1 MKVSILASDLSSN
14 AMGRVFVLA
23 RILARRHEVEVV
35 GPTFGRDL
43 WPPIAGEGL
52 DIKAIEISE
61 SPRSIPR
68 MLRIARVPAGD
79 VIYACKPVWSSF
91 GVALQARAHRERPVV
106 LDIDDW
112 EWGFSRYAIRSARNK
127 LRYMVAAA
135 LHPHLPNAWP
145 SALLFDRVT
154 SRADA
159 ITVSNSFLRDRFGGA
174 IVWHGRDTDLFDPAR
189 YPVEEARRQLGLAL
203 DERIVMFFGTIQ
215 PYKGVEDLIH
225 AVAALDR
232 GGVRLVLAGA
242 GDTDAARAAV
252 EMARAQLG
260 PRATVIGTQPF
271 ARVPQIIAAADVVV
285 VPQQRTSATRGQMPA
300 KLFDAMAMA
309 KPIVATRVSD
319 IPRVLDGCGWVV
331 EPDSPAALTTAI
343 REVLDDPARA
353 ASMAAAARRKCVAEY
368 SWNAMEKTLANVF
381 ERIGRAN

>member
-1 MKVSILASDLSSN
+1 
-14 AMGRVFVLA
+14 
-23 RILARRHEVEVV
+23 
-35 GPTFGRDL
+35 
-43 WPPIAGEGL
+43 
-52 DIKAIEISE
+52 
-61 SPRSIPR
+61 
-68 MLRIARVPAGD
+68 
-79 VIYACKPVWSSF
+79 
-91 GVALQARAHRERPVV
+91 
-106 LDIDDW
+106 
-112 EWGFSRYAIRSARNK
+112 
-127 LRYMVAAA
+127 
-135 LHPHLPNAWP
+135 
-145 SALLFDRVT
+145 
-154 SRADA
+154 
-159 ITVSNSFLRDRFGGA
+159 
-174 IVWHGRDTDLFDPAR
+174 
-189 YPVEEARRQLGLAL
+189 
-203 DERIVMFFGTIQ
+203 MFFGTIQ

-343 REVLDDPARA
+343 RAVLDDPARA